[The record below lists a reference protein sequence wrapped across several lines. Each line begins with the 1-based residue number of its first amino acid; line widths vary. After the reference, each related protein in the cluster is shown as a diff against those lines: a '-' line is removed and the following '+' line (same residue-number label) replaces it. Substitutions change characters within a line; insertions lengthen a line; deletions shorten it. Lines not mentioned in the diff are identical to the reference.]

1 MDDQT
6 AGGRW
11 DAMNI
16 SVDILARRL
25 YQAGCRHAFGIPG
38 GEVLAI
44 MAALDRAGIRFELC
58 KHENSGGFMAEG
70 THHITGAPGILLA
83 TLGPGVANAANVMA
97 NALQDQVPLIF
108 ITGCVDASEAATY
121 THQVIDHTAM
131 LAPITKATL
140 TLADGAV
147 EALVDKAI
155 AIAMAYPPG
164 PVHIDVPIS
173 VATMDQG
180 SVRTLI
186 RSRPQPLIPAPG
198 PEWDA
203 AQACFAAAE
212 RPLLIA
218 GVGVLHDDAA
228 AIVADFARRFQVPVI
243 TTYKAKGVLA
253 EDEPL
258 ALGGAGLSPLADQHL
273 LPLIRQSDCII
284 LAGYDPIEMR
294 VGWRDPWPD
303 EANVIE
309 LGGLENTHY
318 MHQARWAFRCHVGA
332 GLSALGQGEDVGEG
346 VVDGRGETWPNGEA
360 ADTRAALIAAFRA
373 DEDWG
378 PGALVDEI
386 QKHSPPDA
394 IATADSGAHRILL
407 SQIWRCFQPRGLL
420 QSSALCTM
428 GCALPLA
435 IGAKLAAPGRMVIG
449 FMGDASLEMVM
460 GELATLRDLCQNILV
475 VVFVDRSLA
484 LIEKKQRESGFGS
497 LGVEFG
503 ATDFVALA
511 NAMGGHGVAVNSRA
525 DIATAMSDAKD
536 RQTFTLLACE
546 IGRNAYDG
554 RI

>member
-6 AGGRW
+6 TGERW
-11 DAMNI
+11 DEMNS
-16 SVDILARRL
+16 SVDILARALFR
-25 YQAGCRHAFGIPG
+25 AGCRHAFGIPG
-38 GEVLAI
+38 GEVLAV

-70 THHITGAPGILLA
+70 THHVTGAPGVLLA

-108 ITGCVDASEAATY
+108 ITGRVDAAEAASY
-121 THQVIDHTAM
+121 THQVLDHAAL
-131 LAPITKATL
+131 LAPITKASL
-140 TLADGAV
+140 TLASGAV
-147 EALVDKAI
+147 DVLVDKAI
-155 AIAMAYPPG
+155 AIATAYPPG
-164 PVHIDVPIS
+164 PVHIDVPIA
-173 VATMDQG
+173 VATMEQG
-180 SVRTLI
+180 AERARLQAPT
-186 RSRPQPLIPAPG
+186 QPLAPAPG
-198 PEWDA
+198 PEWEA
-203 AQACFAAAE
+203 AQACLAAAE
-212 RPLLIA
+212 RPILIA
-218 GVGVLHDDAA
+218 GVGVLHDHAADAVA
-228 AIVADFARRFQVPVI
+228 AFARRFQVPLI

-258 ALGGAGLSPLADQHL
+258 ALGGAGLSPLADRYL
-273 LPLIRQSDCII
+273 LPLVAQSDCII

-294 VGWRDPWPD
+294 VGWRDPWPRD
-303 EANVIE
+303 ADVIE

-318 MHQARWAFRCHVGA
+318 MHQARWSFRCHVGA
-332 GLSALGQGEDVGEG
+332 GLGALGQGGG
-346 VVDGRGETWPNGEA
+346 RDGGHNETWPNGEA
-360 ADTRAALIAAFRA
+360 AATRAALIAAFRA

-386 QKHSPPDA
+386 QKHSPDNA
-394 IATADSGAHRILL
+394 VATADSGAHRILL

-435 IGAKLAAPGRMVIG
+435 IGAKLAAPDRMVIG

-460 GELATLRDLCQNILV
+460 GELATLRDLRQNILV
-475 VVFVDRSLA
+475 VVFVDHALA
-484 LIEKKQRESGFGS
+484 LIEKKQRESGLQP
-497 LGVEFG
+497 LGVTFG

-511 NAMGGHGVAVNSRA
+511 NAMGGHGVAIYSRA
-525 DIATAMSDAKD
+525 GIAAAMSDAGG
-536 RQTFTLLACE
+536 RETFTLLACE